1 MLAAKFLHY
10 GITQNIGIEF
20 AGSCKFDN
28 FLGDH
33 FIGKIAAVSQ
43 SKSKTSHFERETHDA
58 SGLGIEFGI
67 AQKLRDRHDDLPLLA
82 GEPDGFGPDIRDPP
96 NWYVARWLG
105 QVQLGTRPMN
115 A

>member
-10 GITQNIGIEF
+10 GITQNIGTEF

-33 FIGKIAAVSQ
+33 LIGKIAAAFK

-67 AQKLRDRHDDLPLLA
+67 APPIGR
-82 GEPDGFGPDIRDPP
+82 EPDGFGPKVRFS
-96 NWYVARWLG
+96 
-105 QVQLGTRPMN
+105 
-115 A
+115 

>member
-33 FIGKIAAVSQ
+33 LIGKIAAAFK

-67 AQKLRDRHDDLPLLA
+67 AQKLRDWHDDLPLLP
-82 GEPDGFGPDIRDPP
+82 GSRRFR
-96 NWYVARWLG
+96 
-105 QVQLGTRPMN
+105 TRHP
-115 A
+115 